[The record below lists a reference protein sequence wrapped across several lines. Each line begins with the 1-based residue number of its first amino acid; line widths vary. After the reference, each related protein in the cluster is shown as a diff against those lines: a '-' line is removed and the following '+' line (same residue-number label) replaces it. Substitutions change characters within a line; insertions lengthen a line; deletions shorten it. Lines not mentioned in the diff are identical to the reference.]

1 MDPAVSDRQ
10 HHKGQLTESSE
21 GALYESHTQI
31 TVGDGYFPHGDPPPL
46 NFQGQNTIVAIV

>member
-21 GALYESHTQI
+21 GALYESHAQI